1 MRVNSRQIE
10 YKQGGILMNY
20 VFHWS
25 IIRRYSDYF
34 SIALYNTFL
43 LVVISIFL
51 ALVVGVIFAV
61 ISTTS
66 IRPLKM
72 IAKTYIVTIRSTP
85 LLVQLYF
92 IYFGL
97 SYININI
104 PSFWC
109 GVLALVLNSGA
120 YVAEIV
126 RAGLESISKGQVEAS
141 SALGLRKLQTMRYII
156 LPQALRKII
165 LPLVG
170 QFTYLVKD
178 TSILA
183 AIGIYEL
190 TNTAN
195 IIHARTF
202 RPIESFSI
210 ALACYLFLNLILMF
224 GSKIIEQRV
233 SLSK

>member
-1 MRVNSRQIE
+1 
-10 YKQGGILMNY
+10 LNY

-25 IIRRYSDYF
+25 IISRYSDYF
-34 SIALYNTFL
+34 YIALYNTFL
-43 LVVISIFL
+43 LSVISIFL
-51 ALVVGVIFAV
+51 ASIVGVVFAV
-61 ISTTS
+61 IKTTG
-66 IRPLKM
+66 IRSLKM
-72 IAKTYIVTIRSTP
+72 IARTYVVTIRSTP

-109 GVLALVLNSGA
+109 GVLALTLNSGA

-126 RAGLESISKGQVEAS
+126 RAGLESIPIGQIEAS

-156 LPQALRKII
+156 LPQTLRKVIK
-165 LPLVG
+165 PLTG
-170 QFTYLVKD
+170 QFTYLIKD

-202 RPIESFSI
+202 RPIESFGI
-210 ALACYLFLNLILMF
+210 ALACYLFLNLILMI

-233 SLSK
+233 SLQK

>member
-1 MRVNSRQIE
+1 LS
-10 YKQGGILMNY
+10 Y

-25 IIRRYSDYF
+25 VIKRYSDFFYT
-34 SIALYNTFL
+34 ALYNTFNL
-43 LVVISIFL
+43 SVVSIFL
-51 ALVVGVIFAV
+51 ALVVGVFFAV
-61 ISTTS
+61 ARNAGIK
-66 IRPLKM
+66 PLQL
-72 IAKTYIVTIRSTP
+72 IAKVYIITIRSTP
-85 LLVQLYF
+85 LLVQLYL

-97 SYININI
+97 PYLNINI

-109 GVLALVLNSGA
+109 GVIALVLNSGA

-126 RAGLESISKGQVEAS
+126 RAGLQSISMGQKEAS
-141 SALGLRKLQTMRYII
+141 TALGLNNLQTMRYVI
-156 LPQALRKII
+156 LPQTLRKVIP
-165 LPLVG
+165 PLIG

-195 IIHARTF
+195 VVHSRTF

-210 ALACYLFLNLILMF
+210 ALACYLLLNLILIL
-224 GSKIIEQRV
+224 GSKKIEQKV
-233 SLSK
+233 ALQK